1 VPTEKEISKIIELWD
16 LGKSYGEI
24 ANQVNGKRST
34 VQGWIESLIKRGR
47 IVPRTNGIHTQT
59 KNANNARI
67 EYCLEKRIALIDRGM
82 KKLDDMLDSIDKPS
96 GMRDWYVALGV
107 AIDKRRLEQPNGT
120 VKSGLAEIREKL
132 KAEREDLNNVGD
144 VSG

>member
-1 VPTEKEISKIIELWD
+1 VPTEEEIQKIIELWD
-16 LGKSYGEI
+16 LGKSYSEI
-24 ANQVNGKRST
+24 ANQLNGKRST

-47 IVPRTNGIHTQT
+47 IVPRTNGVCTAAKKAT
-59 KNANNARI
+59 NARI
-67 EYCLEKRIALIDRGM
+67 ECCLEKRIALIDAGM
-82 KKLDDMLDSIDKPS
+82 MKLEELLPGIDKPS

-132 KAEREDLNNVGD
+132 KAEREELKNVGD
-144 VSG
+144 VSA